1 MLEMLPVIFEVVLIP
16 LLAVLTGYLVA
27 YIKSKTKDLQE
38 ATASDKADK
47 YIGIVSE
54 IVSKCVVATN
64 QTYVETLKKE
74 GKFDAAAQEA
84 AFQATLDAVLGLL
97 TDEAKAYLPT
107 VVGDLTLY
115 LTNLI
120 EAEVNYQK

>member
-47 YIGIVSE
+47 YIAIVSE

-64 QTYVETLKKE
+64 QTYVEALKKE
-74 GKFDAAAQEA
+74 GKFDVAAQEI

-97 TDEAKAYLPT
+97 TDEAKTYLPT